1 MRLEINM
8 SANATSPLSPA
19 EMLAALSAPFPASE
33 VEFRPGAVNGNRAL
47 ALPYVDARAVMDRL
61 DAVLGLGG
69 WQDAYEPLPDGTAV
83 CTLCVRV
90 GGEWVT
96 HQDVGG
102 PSDQA
107 DPGDRRKASF
117 SDALKR
123 AAVKVGVA
131 RYLYGLPP
139 IWVDWDAQK
148 KRFARDPQLPAA
160 APPLANGKA
169 ATAAAAPA
177 GGKSKGPALP
187 KDGAELEKRLTDYE
201 AKLVK
206 EGVCAAGDLL
216 TAVRT
221 AGVKAGYVPELVRWS
236 KPAIELAVEETK
248 QFEALCRAGKGPVHA
263 PVASS

>member
-1 MRLEINM
+1 MN
-8 SANATSPLSPA
+8 ANAASPLSPA

-33 VEFRPGAVNGNRAL
+33 VEFRPGATNGGRAL

-83 CTLCVRV
+83 CTLRVRV
-90 GGEWVT
+90 GGEWVS

-148 KRFARDPQLPAA
+148 KRFAKDPQLPATA
-160 APPLANGKA
+160 LPGKA
-169 ATAAAAPA
+169 PAPAVAPAAAPA
-177 GGKSKGPALP
+177 GAVSLGGGLSPAQFQVWVLSR
-187 KDGAELEKRLTDYE
+187 DADL
-201 AKLVK
+201 A
-206 EGVCAAGDLL
+206 AAGRSKPGQLVAAVVGAGRAEGYSDDLASWPRDGYPL
-216 TAVRT
+216 ARKAILKFEQTNKATAT
-221 AGVKAGYVPELVRWS
+221 AG
-236 KPAIELAVEETK
+236 
-248 QFEALCRAGKGPVHA
+248 
-263 PVASS
+263 